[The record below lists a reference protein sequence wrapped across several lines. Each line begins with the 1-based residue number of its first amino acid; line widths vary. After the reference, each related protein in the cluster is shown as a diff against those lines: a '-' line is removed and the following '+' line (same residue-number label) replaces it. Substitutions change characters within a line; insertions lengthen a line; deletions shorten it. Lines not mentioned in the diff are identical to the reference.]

1 MIKISILF
9 SGRGSNAYSILKF
22 ILDNKLKFAVNHRSC
37 PQLSPLELIDL
48 AVELGISAI
57 ELRTDIKENSI
68 TDMAIAKSVAKYAL
82 KKNIKILTINALY
95 PFNIW
100 NKELEDQAEKLA
112 DLCQAASARGLVCC
126 PLVSDTTKFTEDEQ
140 IQKATE
146 ALKKISP
153 ILKSRGLVGH
163 VEALGFSKSSLRKK
177 KLALEAIDSLGMN
190 NVFDLLHDNFHHAAA
205 NETEYHAKR
214 TGFVHI
220 YSVFD
225 QSLDMED
232 LQDSHRFFVQDKDIT
247 FCIQQI
253 QELIKRGYNGYF
265 SLEPF
270 ADEIWGYSNPLTE
283 IRASMDY
290 IIEKINS

>member
-1 MIKISILF
+1 MI
-9 SGRGSNAYSILKF
+9 
-22 ILDNKLKFAVNHRSC
+22 DNKLKFAVNHRSC

-214 TGFVHI
+214 TGLVHI
-220 YSVFD
+220 SSVFD
-225 QSLDMED
+225 QSLSMED

-253 QELIKRGYNGYF
+253 QELINRGYNGYF

>member
-1 MIKISILF
+1 MI
-9 SGRGSNAYSILKF
+9 
-22 ILDNKLKFAVNHRSC
+22 DNKLKFAVNHRSC

-214 TGFVHI
+214 TGLVHI
-220 YSVFD
+220 SSVFD
-225 QSLDMED
+225 QSLSMED